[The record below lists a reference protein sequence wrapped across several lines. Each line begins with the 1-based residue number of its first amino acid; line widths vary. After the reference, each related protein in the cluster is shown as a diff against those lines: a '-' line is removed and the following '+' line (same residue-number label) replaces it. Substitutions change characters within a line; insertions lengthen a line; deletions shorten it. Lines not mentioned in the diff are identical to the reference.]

1 VGNDKVALAVAWV
14 GKASKVGD
22 FVGGKD
28 AALWFLAAVTI
39 ILSVVLTG
47 GTIQGLPSDAVV
59 QLASLPL
66 LGLAGAMLVGRAV
79 PAPALWPLA
88 LAGSIALLPLIQL
101 IPLPPGVWTALPGRH
116 FMVES
121 FEHAGIPL
129 GWWPISLDPA
139 ATWRS
144 FLALLPALAIFLAVL
159 CMGYPARRR
168 LIVLLVGL
176 GVVSVILGL
185 LQLMQGSGSP
195 LRFHAITNRHASVG
209 FFANRN
215 HYAALL
221 CCVLPFAVAW
231 TIAFAKRHQADR
243 ALGVGVGVS
252 AVAALLLGIGM
263 AQSRAGVVLGLGSLL
278 FSLFLLNDPNRS
290 GSRRQASFAI
300 IAASLIGLVFVIHYA
315 LPGLLNRFEPDV
327 LEDYRFAILGIGRAA
342 ADTFLPFGSGLGTF
356 VAVYQMHD
364 RPDALL
370 SAYVNHAHNDWLELW
385 IEAGWFAAAVAAA
398 FLVWFG
404 MASYRVWRP
413 QADRF
418 EFIDMGVIRA
428 ASISVGLLLLSSLV
442 DYPLRTN
449 SLITVFALCCALL
462 VTPIRAVGDVAR
474 RSRSRT
480 RRGPERQ
487 SAGSV
492 ASRTKPSRHPH
503 PARTGFGPPTR
514 AGAIAP
520 GSLGQER

>member
-1 VGNDKVALAVAWV
+1 LGGKIALAVAWA
-14 GKASKVGD
+14 GKASNVGD

-28 AALWFLAAVTI
+28 TALWFLAACII
-39 ILSVVLTG
+39 ILSVVLGG
-47 GTIQGLPSDAVV
+47 GTFQGLPSDAVV

-66 LGLAGAMLVGRAV
+66 LGLAGAMLVVKAI
-79 PAPALWPLA
+79 PSPALWPLA
-88 LAGSIALLPLIQL
+88 LAGGIAVLPLIQL
-101 IPLPPGVWTALPGRH
+101 IPLPPGVWTVLPGRH
-116 FMVES
+116 VMVET

-159 CMGYPARRR
+159 CTGYPARRR
-168 LIVLLVGL
+168 LILLLVGL

-185 LQLMQGSGSP
+185 VQLMQGTGSP
-195 LRFHAITNRHASVG
+195 LRFHAITNPHASVG

-221 CCVLPFAVAW
+221 YCVLPFAAAW
-231 TIAFAKRHQADR
+231 TIEFAKRHHANR

-327 LEDYRFAILGIGRAA
+327 LEDYRFAILGIGRPAA
-342 ADTFLPFGSGLGTF
+342 EAFLPFGSGFGTF
-356 VAVYQMHD
+356 QAVYQLHD

-370 SAYVNHAHNDWLELW
+370 SNYVNHAHNDWLELW
-385 IEAGWFAAAVAAA
+385 IEAGWFAAAMAAA

-404 MASYRVWRP
+404 VASYRAWRP
-413 QADRF
+413 QSHPL
-418 EFIDMGVIRA
+418 EFIDVGVSRA
-428 ASISVGLLLLSSLV
+428 ASISACLLLLSSLV
-442 DYPLRTN
+442 DYPLRTT
-449 SLITVFALCCALL
+449 SLATVFALCCALL
-462 VTPIRAVGDVAR
+462 VRPIRADKGVPQ
-474 RSRSRT
+474 RSRSRF

-487 SAGSV
+487 SAGSE

-503 PARTGFGPPTR
+503 PARMGFGPPTR

-520 GSLGQER
+520 GSLAQER

>member
-1 VGNDKVALAVAWV
+1 VVWV
-14 GKASKVGD
+14 GKASNVSA
-22 FVGGKD
+22 FVGGKNT
-28 AALWFLAAVTI
+28 ALWFLAAVTI
-39 ILSVVLTG
+39 VFSVVLGG
-47 GTIQGLPSDAVV
+47 GTFQGLPSDAVV

-66 LGLAGAMLVGRAV
+66 LGLAGAMLFGKAV
-79 PAPALWPLA
+79 PSSALWPLA

-101 IPLPPGVWTALPGRH
+101 IPLPPGIWTVLPGRH
-116 FMVES
+116 LMVET

-144 FLALLPALAIFLAVL
+144 FLALLPALAIFVAVL
-159 CMGYPARRR
+159 FMGYPTRRR
-168 LIVLLVGL
+168 LILLLVGL
-176 GVVSVILGL
+176 GVLSVILGL
-185 LQLMQGSGSP
+185 VQLMQGTASP
-195 LRFHAITNRHASVG
+195 LRFHAITNLHSSVG

-221 CCVLPFAVAW
+221 YCVLPFAVAW
-231 TIAFAKRHQADR
+231 TIAFAKRHHANR

-252 AVAALLLGIGM
+252 AIAALLLGIAM
-263 AQSRAGVVLGLGSLL
+263 AQSRAGVMLGLGGLL
-278 FSLFLLNDPNRS
+278 FSVFLLNDPNRS

-300 IAASLIGLVFVIHYA
+300 LAAGLIGSVFIIHYA

-327 LEDYRFAILGIGRAA
+327 LDDYRFEILGVGRAA
-342 ADTFLPFGSGLGTF
+342 ATTFLPFGSGFGTF
-356 VAVYQMHD
+356 QAVYQMHD

-370 SAYVNHAHNDWLELW
+370 SNYVNHAHNDWLELW
-385 IEAGWFAAAVAAA
+385 IEAGWFAAAMAAA

-404 MASYRVWRP
+404 VASYRAWRP
-413 QADRF
+413 QSHTK
-418 EFIDMGVIRA
+418 EFIDVGVTRA
-428 ASISVGLLLLSSLV
+428 ASISVCLLLLSSLV
-442 DYPLRTN
+442 DYPLRTT
-449 SLITVFALCCALL
+449 SLVTVFALCCALL
-462 VTPIRAVGDVAR
+462 IRPIRGDGDVPR
-474 RSRSRT
+474 RSRSRS

-487 SAGSV
+487 SAGSE

-503 PARTGFGPPTR
+503 PARMGFGPPTR